1 MILHTPSDMMPDRA
15 PTVQQLLAFYLEAGV
30 DCALTEEPVNRLS
43 DPDIV
48 SDLTQCPRLVRRR
61 RPQRGHRPPRPGCAR
76 RAAPAP
82 EAAIL
87 SAREAARTAP
97 SLEALRALLEKF
109 DGCALKSTATRLV
122 FADGNPQ
129 ARIMFVGEA
138 PGREEDLEGLPFV
151 GRSGKLLDRMIAAIG
166 LDRSNAYIANVI
178 PWRPPGNRTPTP
190 QETQICLPFI
200 QRQIELV
207 NPDVLVT
214 LGNPST
220 QTLLSTREGI
230 MKTRGRWFDYD
241 TGTRVIRAL
250 ATFHP
255 AYLLRSPSYKRMAW
269 QDLRAIA
276 KALEHEDVLILSV
289 PTRCSVLTLL
299 RRAGTR
305 MCNRRISAH
314 RRAHARRR
322 RACAMHRSE
331 RVWLTAPSAARWP
344 SRSATA
350 AAGRSRATRT
360 RAALPAPG
368 RETAARYRP
377 AACLTVSDARQT
389 TTPPV
394 SLNFASVSHGVRS
407 GVASSNRCGR
417 PASSAIRLASCV
429 SPVTAAQRLVGAP
442 LKAVAEETRDRG
454 RRQRRRH
461 FGAAGPGQKQRG
473 RDHRERRARRRRPPR
488 PSAAFADAADGPDRR
503 SRRSR
508 PVPTSA
514 ARCRRR
520 PRRGR
525 D

>member
-1 MILHTPSDMMPDRA
+1 MTPDGA
-15 PTVQQLLAFYLEAGV
+15 PNVQQLLAFYLEAGV
-30 DCALTEEPVNRLS
+30 DCALTEEPVNRLA
-43 DPDIV
+43 DPDLIPG
-48 SDLTQCPRLVRRR
+48 PREIPGRRETAPLETVRTYAVAV
-61 RPQRGHRPPRPGCAR
+61 PAAR
-76 RAAPAP
+76 VEPAP
-82 EAAIL
+82 EAAIM

-138 PGREEDLEGLPFV
+138 PGREEDIEGLPFV

-166 LDRSNAYIANVI
+166 LDRGNAYIANVI

-276 KALEHEDVLILSV
+276 RALEQ
-289 PTRCSVLTLL
+289 
-299 RRAGTR
+299 AK
-305 MCNRRISAH
+305 N
-314 RRAHARRR
+314 
-322 RACAMHRSE
+322 
-331 RVWLTAPSAARWP
+331 
-344 SRSATA
+344 
-350 AAGRSRATRT
+350 
-360 RAALPAPG
+360 
-368 RETAARYRP
+368 
-377 AACLTVSDARQT
+377 
-389 TTPPV
+389 
-394 SLNFASVSHGVRS
+394 
-407 GVASSNRCGR
+407 
-417 PASSAIRLASCV
+417 PAS
-429 SPVTAAQRLVGAP
+429 
-442 LKAVAEETRDRG
+442 
-454 RRQRRRH
+454 
-461 FGAAGPGQKQRG
+461 
-473 RDHRERRARRRRPPR
+473 
-488 PSAAFADAADGPDRR
+488 
-503 SRRSR
+503 
-508 PVPTSA
+508 
-514 ARCRRR
+514 
-520 PRRGR
+520 
-525 D
+525 